1 MPTILNKSLKRE
13 VTIKGNPY
21 VLTISPEGFK
31 IVPKGKRKG
40 QEILWSA
47 IVNGDAALAT
57 ALNAS
62 LKYGPEEAAAH
73 LASHPDM
80 GARHKHQE

>member
-1 MPTILNKSLKRE
+1 MPTVLNKSLKRE
-13 VTIKGNPY
+13 LTIKGDQY
-21 VLTISPEGFK
+21 VLTISPESFK

-47 IVNGDAALAT
+47 IVNGEAALAT

-62 LKYGPEEAAAH
+62 LKYGSEDAENDH
-73 LASHPDM
+73 ASRAQAPHR
-80 GARHKHQE
+80 GHE

>member
-1 MPTILNKSLKRE
+1 MPTVLNKSLKRE
-13 VTIKGNPY
+13 LTVKDEQY
-21 VLTISPEGFK
+21 VLTITPEGFK

-47 IVNGDAALAT
+47 IVNGNAALAT

-62 LKYGPEEAAAH
+62 VQ
-73 LASHPDM
+73 SS
-80 GARHKHQE
+80 GADADR

>member
-1 MPTILNKSLKRE
+1 MPTVLDKTLKRE
-13 VTIKGNPY
+13 ITIDGKQF
-21 VLTISPEGFK
+21 VVSLSPQGFK

-47 IVNGDAALAT
+47 VVNGDAALAT

-62 LKYGPEEAAAH
+62 LDDQ
-73 LASHPDM
+73 PDDDDIES
-80 GARHKHQE
+80 GTGGDGEHVHRPIE

>member
-1 MPTILNKSLKRE
+1 MPTVLDKTLKRE
-13 VTIKGNPY
+13 VTIDGKQF
-21 VLTISPEGFK
+21 VVSISPQGFK

-47 IVNGDAALAT
+47 VVNGDAALAT

-62 LKYGPEEAAAH
+62 LDDQ
-73 LASHPDM
+73 PDDDDIEP
-80 GARHKHQE
+80 GTGGDGEHVHRPIE